1 MGKRMDLR
9 LAGFLR
15 KGKLGLSQEPEV
27 GESTQRCE
35 WRWFMRPV
43 WFSVYKACIAFN
55 PPNNPMD
62 ALKNDDVCEVLG
74 QVSSATEAHKLMV
87 VESR

>member
-1 MGKRMDLR
+1 MH
-9 LAGFLR
+9 
-15 KGKLGLSQEPEV
+15 
-27 GESTQRCE
+27 
-35 WRWFMRPV
+35 PV